1 MPRPTR
7 SSKQEMLAL
16 AKQEAARENNDVLA
30 YVDKH
35 REIVELPEG
44 LESGV
49 IKGRARG
56 ARTDLDCINEICEIV
71 ARGITATA
79 AVKFVGVPWATW
91 HKWLKLNHHE
101 ANERYDFAVIAHLEA
116 MADKTLLIYEELKT
130 SREAAKEKYNRA
142 LREWRLAQRKCGTTL
157 RKWRNSDAANRPPEP
172 VYEGPTEP
180 IYDGPEE
187 WELSLAEKRV
197 KVRQWQ
203 LEARAAQFRKKQEIN
218 NNTNTMRCTVHEVK
232 IDNSQTPEEALRAYH
247 QLIEGKV

>member
-1 MPRPTR
+1 M
-7 SSKQEMLAL
+7 
-16 AKQEAARENNDVLA
+16 LA

-49 IKGRARG
+49 IKGGARG

-71 ARGITATA
+71 AQGITATA

-116 MADKTLLIYEELKT
+116 MADKTLLIYEELKAK
-130 SREAAKEKYNRA
+130 REAAKEKYNAA
-142 LREWRLAQRKCGTTL
+142 LQEWRLAQRNYETTL
-157 RKWRNSDAANRPPEP
+157 RKWRNSDAVNRPPEP
-172 VYEGPTEP
+172 VCEGPTEP

-203 LEARAAQFRKKQEIN
+203 LEARAAQFRKKQDLNNN
-218 NNTNTMRCTVHEVK
+218 NNTVRCTVHEVK
-232 IDNSQTPEEALRAYH
+232 INDLQTPDCSGQIRWCAVGDVAQVAEV
-247 QLIEGKV
+247 KSS

>member
-1 MPRPTR
+1 MGRATQAT
-7 SSKQEMLAL
+7 KKELHAL
-16 AKQEAARENNDVLA
+16 ACREMARENNDVLS

-44 LESGV
+44 LETGET
-49 IKGRARG
+49 KRRKRG
-56 ARTDLDCINEICEIV
+56 NRTDLDCINEICEIV
-71 ARGITATA
+71 AQGITATA

-116 MADKTLLIYEELKT
+116 MADKTLLIYEELKAR
-130 SREAAKEKYNRA
+130 REAAKEKYNAA
-142 LREWRLAQRKCGTTL
+142 LREWRLAQRNYETAV
-157 RKWRNSDAANRPPEP
+157 REWRNSNATNRPPEA

-218 NNTNTMRCTVHEVK
+218 NNTNTVRCTVHEVN
-232 IDNSQTPEEALRAYH
+232 INDLQTPEEALRAYH

>member
-1 MPRPTR
+1 
-7 SSKQEMLAL
+7 MLAL

-49 IKGRARG
+49 IKRRARG

-71 ARGITATA
+71 AQGITATA

-116 MADKTLLIYEELKT
+116 MADKTLLIYEELKAR
-130 SREAAKEKYNRA
+130 REAAKEKYNTA
-142 LREWRLAQRKCGTTL
+142 LREWRLAQRNYETAV
-157 RKWRNSDAANRPPEP
+157 REWRNSDAANRPPEP
-172 VYEGPTEP
+172 VCEGPTEP
-180 IYDGPEE
+180 IYDGPGE

-203 LEARAAQFRKKQEIN
+203 LEARAAQFRKKQDLNNNN
-218 NNTNTMRCTVHEVK
+218 NNTVRCTVHEVN
-232 IDNSQTPEEALRAYH
+232 INDLQTPEEALRAYH
-247 QLIEGKV
+247 KLIEGKVE